1 MSRRSYFVLG
11 CVASSVCRLAVL
23 LQFLGLDPLFLLL
36 YDEIVLLEFS
46 DDFLRF
52 LFNLPAQGFLVCWL
66 SLFALECDEVVL
78 DLWTVGRDRLRLLH
92 AKLQVLKA
100 RTAQRLLKASRYYLR
115 VQESRLNELCI
126 LSGQRM
132 IGLQSLQCQGQ
143 RWIENS
149 A

>member
-1 MSRRSYFVLG
+1 
-11 CVASSVCRLAVL
+11 
-23 LQFLGLDPLFLLL
+23 LGLDPLFLLL
-36 YDEIVLLEFS
+36 DDEIVLLELT

-66 SLFALECDEVVL
+66 SLFALECDEVVI
-78 DLWTVGRDRLRLLH
+78 DLWSVGRDRLGPLH
-92 AKLQVLKA
+92 AELKVLKA
-100 RTAQRLLKASRYYLR
+100 RTAQRLLEASRYYLR
-115 VQESRLNELCI
+115 VQESRLDELRI

-132 IGLQSLQCQGQ
+132 IGFQSLQRQGQ